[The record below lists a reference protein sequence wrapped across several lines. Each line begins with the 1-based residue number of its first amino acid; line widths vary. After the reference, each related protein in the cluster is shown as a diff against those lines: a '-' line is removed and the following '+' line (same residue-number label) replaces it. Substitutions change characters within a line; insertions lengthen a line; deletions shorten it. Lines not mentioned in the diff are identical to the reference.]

1 MRARAS
7 FGIVCLYRGELSKAV
22 QVLSGVYEVACALDF
37 APDQAVALYE
47 LGRVSLTIG
56 DLHAANKALDELL
69 NVADKGELREYQG
82 ELREYQVRGRW
93 LQGRLALA
101 QDDLD
106 GALEAL
112 EDARGRAQA
121 IGGRLI
127 LCRTDSALGDVH
139 HAAGRSAEADAAYG
153 RAWETLQAMAATLAD
168 EEAQE
173 SLLASSSVAELRP
186 KVKTQ

>member
-1 MRARAS
+1 MS
-7 FGIVCLYRGELSKAV
+7 
-22 QVLSGVYEVACALDF
+22 
-37 APDQAVALYE
+37 
-47 LGRVSLTIG
+47 
-56 DLHAANKALDELL
+56 AANKALDELL
-69 NVADKGELREYQG
+69 NVADKG

-127 LCRTDSALGDVH
+127 LCRTDSALGEVH

-173 SLLASSSVAELRP
+173 SLLASSSVAELRAT
-186 KVKTQ
+186 VKTQ